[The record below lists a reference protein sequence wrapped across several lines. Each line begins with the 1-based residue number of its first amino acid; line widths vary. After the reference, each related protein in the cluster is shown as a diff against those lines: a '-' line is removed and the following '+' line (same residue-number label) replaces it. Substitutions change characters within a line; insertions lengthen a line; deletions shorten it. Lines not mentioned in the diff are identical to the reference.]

1 MKIDEG
7 RLPEGRSVRVRCPH
21 CNEIGPAQEP
31 VSLAEPV
38 GRELD
43 TSSLPRDRTL
53 AAPKAAR
60 PGRQGPSLS
69 SGRGGDF
76 HLPANQA
83 SPALEKKM
91 PSRGVK
97 IVLWVIGSLLV
108 VGFFALLV
116 NIILPGPYGGG
127 PGGDLPSQDD
137 ASARPAEKHRP
148 AQWEKEA
155 GRSPAKR

>member
-7 RLPEGRSVRVRCPH
+7 SLPEGRSVRVRCPH

-31 VSLAEPV
+31 VSLAE
-38 GRELD
+38 GLD
-43 TSSLPRDRTL
+43 TSSLPRDRIL

-60 PGRQGPSLS
+60 T
-69 SGRGGDF
+69 GRGGDF

-83 SPALEKKM
+83 PAALEKKM
-91 PSRGVK
+91 LSRGVK

-155 GRSPAKR
+155 SRSPAKR